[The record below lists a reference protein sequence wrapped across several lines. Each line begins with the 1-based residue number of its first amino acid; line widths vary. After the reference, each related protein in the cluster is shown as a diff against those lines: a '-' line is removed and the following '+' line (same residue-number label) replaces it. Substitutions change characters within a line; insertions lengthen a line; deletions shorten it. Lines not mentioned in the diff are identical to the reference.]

1 MEEAA
6 VMEER
11 EAGQAGPDIEE
22 INLLPVASDS
32 EAELAQAISSFRVPF
47 TEKLK
52 GIILQDF

>member
-1 MEEAA
+1 
-6 VMEER
+6 MEER

-52 GIILQDF
+52 GIILRDI